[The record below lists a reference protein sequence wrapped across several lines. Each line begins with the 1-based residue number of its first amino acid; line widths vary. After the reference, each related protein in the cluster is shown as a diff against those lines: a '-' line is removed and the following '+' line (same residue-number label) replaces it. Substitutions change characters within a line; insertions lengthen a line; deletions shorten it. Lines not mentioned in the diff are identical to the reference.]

1 MNTDPLNSLVE
12 SYPPRN
18 RNDLVGLASRYQAR
32 QESEILEV
40 AAIAADVSLDSF
52 ANLGLEPEANPLLYE
67 AFQLQN
73 PNVDIESLAGAS
85 DERLEGFVNSVKGDF
100 FEVLVAERLNRGE
113 SVGELTLGPG
123 QIARL
128 AESPTQEGWDL
139 GFYNAEDGSLVDV
152 LQLKATTSLSYVK
165 TALVKNPDIKI
176 ATTSDIQSAADNI
189 IRTDIT
195 NAQVEDI
202 TREQLG
208 EASEGLL
215 TDVFHQTAE
224 WAFDAVPIIPAVL
237 ILATEGQHFLVGQT
251 SLKEAFER
259 STARLG
265 KSAIFTTLGATLM
278 AMDLGVISIP
288 TTAAARIAWAR
299 VTNRIA
305 MGEFLQSKTEELSE
319 LCLAPQ

>member
-1 MNTDPLNSLVE
+1 MNHT
-12 SYPPRN
+12 PPRN

-85 DERLEGFVNSVKGDF
+85 DERLEGFVNSVKGKF

-237 ILATEGQHFLVGQT
+237 ILATEGQHFFVGQT